1 MAIYKCKVCGFVYD
15 EEKEGRPVS
24 QLDACPVCRQ
34 PVSNLLPVS
43 DGMDCVGR
51 CDAADGAADGAGI
64 AADLS
69 YDPATVRHD
78 PSARYM
84 EEIHEMAVTG
94 KTIGG
99 AMSTKMPV
107 PNWDDILLLGSQL
120 NPAPLNDGDPVDT
133 RTVIG
138 KHAKKPM
145 VLESP
150 IYISHMS
157 FGALSREVK
166 VALAKGSAMAK
177 TAMCSGE
184 GGILPEEK
192 ESSYKYIFEYIPNKY
207 SVTDE
212 NLRSSD
218 AIEIKIGQGTKPGMG
233 GHLPGEKVTAEI
245 AAIRGKKQGEDI
257 QSPSKFPEINSKED
271 LRAMVSM
278 LRERSEGRPIG
289 IKIAAGNIERDLEH
303 CVFAGPDFITID
315 GRGGAT
321 GSSPLFLREATT
333 IPTVY
338 ALARARKY
346 LDAVHAD
353 IDLVITGGL
362 RVSADFAKALAMGA
376 DAIAVASAPLIAAA
390 CQQYR
395 ICGTGSCPVGVATQ
409 DPELRKRLQVDV
421 AAQRVAN
428 YLNVS
433 TEELRTFAR
442 VTGNTSVHGLSMKN
456 LVTLSSDMAAYTGI
470 RHAGQPC
477 EEYNITPAEEIGR
490 ADFEKK
496 ENIKEER
503 TMKKYKCKICG
514 EVFEVKDG
522 ETPVCPL
529 CKATGDKLEL
539 IEEAPANKY
548 AGTQTEK
555 NLHAAF
561 DGESG
566 ARNKYTYFASVAKK
580 EGYEQIAALFLKTAE
595 NEKEHA
601 KMWFKELNG
610 IGDTAANLAAA
621 AAGENY
627 EWTDMYEG
635 FAKTAEEEGFPELA
649 AKFRMVAAIEKHH
662 EERYRALLKNVET
675 AAVFEKSEVKIWE
688 CRNCGHLVVGTK
700 APEVCPVCAHPQSY
714 FEVHAENY

>member
-1 MAIYKCKVCGFVYD
+1 MAIYKCRICGAVYD
-15 EEKEGRPVS
+15 EEKEGKPIS
-24 QLDACPVCRQ
+24 ALTGCPVCKQ
-34 PVSNLLPVS
+34 PISNLLPIS
-43 DGMDCVGR
+43 DEMQTPAPPSYGG
-51 CDAADGAADGAGI
+51 
-64 AADLS
+64 DLA
-69 YDPATVRHD
+69 YDSSTARHD

-94 KTIGG
+94 KSIGG
-99 AMSTKMPV
+99 AMSTKMPM
-107 PNWDDILLLGSQL
+107 PNWDDILLLGAQL
-120 NPAPLNDGDPVDT
+120 NPPPLNDGEAVDT
-133 RTVIG
+133 VTVIG

-145 VLESP
+145 VLQSP

-166 VALAKGSAMAK
+166 IALAKGSAMAK

-192 ESSYKYIFEYIPNKY
+192 QAAYKYIFEYIPNQY

-212 NLRSSD
+212 NLRTSD

-257 QSPSKFPEINSKED
+257 QSPSKFPNLNTKED
-271 LRAMVSM
+271 LRDMVEM
-278 LRERSEGRPIG
+278 LRRRSDGRPIG
-289 IKIAAGNIERDLEH
+289 IKIAAGNIEQDLEY
-303 CVFAGPDFITID
+303 CVFAQPDFITID

-333 IPTVY
+333 VPTVY

-346 LDAVHAD
+346 LDEVHSD
-353 IDLVITGGL
+353 ISLVITGGL

-376 DAIAVASAPLIAAA
+376 DAVAIASAGLIAAA

-395 ICGTGSCPVGVATQ
+395 ICGSGNCPVGVATQ
-409 DPELRKRLQVDV
+409 DPELRKRLHIDA

-428 YLNVS
+428 FLNVS
-433 TEELRTFAR
+433 RAELQTFAR
-442 VTGNTSVHGLSMKN
+442 VTGNHSVHGLSMEN
-456 LVTLSSDMAAYTGI
+456 LITTDREIAEYTGI
-470 RHAGQPC
+470 RHAGQARVSTNTNKNTTIKNT
-477 EEYNITPAEEIGR
+477 EE
-490 ADFEKK
+490 K
-496 ENIKEER
+496 
-503 TMKKYKCKICG
+503 TMKYQCKLCG
-514 EVFEVKDG
+514 EIFEVKDG
-522 ETPVCPL
+522 ETPVCPRCGAKGENL
-529 CKATGDKLEL
+529 APLATESK
-539 IEEAPANKY
+539 NKY

-566 ARNKYTYFASVAKK
+566 ARNKYTYFAAVAQK

-595 NEKEHA
+595 NEREHA
-601 KMWFKELNG
+601 KMWFRELDG

-621 AAGENY
+621 ADGENY
-627 EWTDMYEG
+627 EWTDMYDG

-649 AKFRMVAAIEKHH
+649 AKFRMVGAIEKHH

-688 CRNCGHLVVGTK
+688 CRNCGHIVVGTK
-700 APEVCPVCAHPQSY
+700 APELCPVCAYPQSY
-714 FEVHAENY
+714 FEVSEANY